1 MVKGKLKDRVSMTVR
16 IETQLYNALE
26 RFCNEN
32 NILRSDFVN
41 EVLKALL
48 LNARVSRELH
58 GYVTIT
64 AESLRINVKIPKKR
78 LKEISSREK

>member
-58 GYVTIT
+58 SYVTIT

-78 LKEISSREK
+78 LKEIREK

>member
-1 MVKGKLKDRVSMTVR
+1 MTVR

>member
-1 MVKGKLKDRVSMTVR
+1 MVKRKLKDRITLTVR
-16 IETQLYNALE
+16 IDTQLYNAIE

-58 GYVTIT
+58 SYVTIT

-78 LKEISSREK
+78 LKEIREK

>member
-1 MVKGKLKDRVSMTVR
+1 MVKRKLKDRITLTVR
-16 IETQLYNALE
+16 IDTQLYNAIE

-48 LNARVSRELH
+48 LNAKVSRELH
-58 GYVTIT
+58 SYVTIT

-78 LKEISSREK
+78 LKEIREK